1 MALNVYEGM
10 FILDSNRFG
19 RDPDGV
25 SGQINALIEKHGGE
39 ILVSRFWEER
49 RLAYPI
55 KNQKKG
61 TYWLIYLK
69 MDSLKLK
76 AVREQ
81 CEINEAI
88 MRYLFLK
95 IDPRIVE
102 PLVAHA
108 QTAPVPQTSHVE
120 EPAAVVVGVADD
132 DLDVEDFDGD
142 EVE

>member
-1 MALNVYEGM
+1 
-10 FILDSNRFG
+10 
-19 RDPDGV
+19 
-25 SGQINALIEKHGGE
+25 
-39 ILVSRFWEER
+39 
-49 RLAYPI
+49 
-55 KNQKKG
+55 
-61 TYWLIYLK
+61 

-81 CEINEAI
+81 CEINESLL
-88 MRYLFLK
+88 RYLFLK

-132 DLDVEDFDGD
+132 DLEGVDDFDD
-142 EVE
+142 EEVSNHGN